1 MWPQPP
7 YCRLKIVTLCRTFVA
22 TNPWTHMLVCK
33 VWLVVCDC
41 FSVAIKA
48 GPYLDNNLHSE
59 STVIPSE
66 RIASQHL
73 TGSCPTTHDIN
84 ESAFDTSNIH
94 PSLFESFSLP
104 SWKEIGLPGH
114 ESLPRSL
121 NDANDL
127 DGSPC
132 DLDHLLSDT
141 FGDDMVGGEYESC
154 EDDSGEILERLQE
167 SEQLSR
173 EGEARSAIGTVT
185 STACLLRFT

>member
-1 MWPQPP
+1 
-7 YCRLKIVTLCRTFVA
+7 
-22 TNPWTHMLVCK
+22 MLVCK
-33 VWLVVCDC
+33 VWLVVCDR

-48 GPYLDNNLHSE
+48 GLYLGNDSHSMA
-59 STVIPSE
+59 IPSE
-66 RIASQHL
+66 HIASQHP
-73 TGSCPTTHDIN
+73 TGSCPTTHDID

-94 PSLFESFSLP
+94 SNSIESFSIP

-114 ESLPRSL
+114 ESLSRPL
-121 NDANDL
+121 NDADDL
-127 DGSPC
+127 DGSPG

-173 EGEARSAIGTVT
+173 EDEARGAIGTVT
-185 STACLLRFT
+185 STACLLQFT